1 MGNHASVNMGS
12 LVATEDFTHIIRLL
26 NTNVDGK
33 EKIMYAL
40 TKIRG
45 IGRRFANLI
54 CKKGEI
60 DMSKRAGEF
69 SVEQL
74 EKLMEIV
81 ANPQAYKIPRWF
93 LNNQKEYKDGAY
105 TQVTAAQIDSLMRDT
120 LERLKKIRSH
130 RGIRHYWGVRVRGQH
145 TKSTG
150 RGGKNVGAAGKK

>member
-1 MGNHASVNMGS
+1 MGNIEYIKMGS
-12 LVATEDFTHIIRLL
+12 LLAPDEFVHIIRLL
-26 NTNVDGK
+26 NTNLDGK
-33 EKIMYAL
+33 EKIMFAL

-69 SVEQL
+69 TVEQM

-93 LNNQKEYKDGAY
+93 LNCQKEYKDGTY
-105 TQVTAAQIDSLMRDT
+105 SQVNTSQIDALMRGT

-130 RGIRHYWGVRVRGQH
+130 RGIRHFWGVRVRGQH
-145 TKSTG
+145 TKTTG
-150 RGGKNVGAAGKK
+150 RGGKNVGA